1 MRRKIFV
8 IFFLMGKTLFSQSFD
23 ENFLS
28 PKYQRNNIIKK
39 TEEKYRKTE
48 KMHRDIILE
57 DQVQRK
63 AVL

>member
-1 MRRKIFV
+1 MSLYKKNRRKV
-8 IFFLMGKTLFSQSFD
+8 S
-23 ENFLS
+23 
-28 PKYQRNNIIKK
+28 KK
-39 TEEKYRKTE
+39 QK

>member
-1 MRRKIFV
+1 MSLYKKNRRKV
-8 IFFLMGKTLFSQSFD
+8 S
-23 ENFLS
+23 
-28 PKYQRNNIIKK
+28 
-39 TEEKYRKTE
+39 KTE

>member
-1 MRRKIFV
+1 MSLYKKNRRKV
-8 IFFLMGKTLFSQSFD
+8 SK
-23 ENFLS
+23 N
-28 PKYQRNNIIKK
+28 R
-39 TEEKYRKTE
+39 

>member
-1 MRRKIFV
+1 MGIKVNRKRDQMS
-8 IFFLMGKTLFSQSFD
+8 L
-23 ENFLS
+23 
-28 PKYQRNNIIKK
+28 YKK